1 MKCLLPSFIADFVQV
16 VSWIVIDGEESNEIG
31 LADANLGNALAGYC
45 KLSPESLKI
54 PFAFLIISQST
65 LTYSL

>member
-45 KLSPESLKI
+45 K
-54 PFAFLIISQST
+54 
-65 LTYSL
+65 